1 MKNYD
6 IGLVDMVLHLMCYS
20 SSAILI
26 VSLLAYLIGAIVLY
40 VFCIIDRQ
48 RSHSIR
54 IRGGVMPA
62 FHIGPQALT

>member
-40 VFCIIDRQ
+40 VFG
-48 RSHSIR
+48 HT
-54 IRGGVMPA
+54 A
-62 FHIGPQALT
+62 FALEVVLV